1 MTRYVVHSTTQWIIT
16 IGMIIVLAAIIS
28 TSEAS
33 AASPAFSHVFVVV
46 EENHSYAQVVGNP
59 SMPYLNL
66 LINNYGLATQY
77 YANAHPSLPNY
88 LWLTSGGNDG
98 ITTDVCPA
106 TVAQD
111 NIVRHLDA
119 AGITWKSYAENLPSV
134 GFMGCSGSGGYVARH
149 NPFVYFSD
157 VKNSSTDQTNI
168 VPFTQFAT
176 DLAQDSFPR
185 LSFIVPN
192 LCNDAHDC
200 ALSVADSW
208 LNTNIGPLLNSS
220 LFQPGGDGVLII
232 LFDEGTDGTYGGGQ
246 IEWVI
251 VGPNVKQGYRSTTFY
266 QHQNTLRL
274 VLEGLGVSSFPQA
287 AATASNMAEFFG
299 TMPSSPT
306 PSPTTTAT
314 PTATPKAS
322 ATATPSATPKPTAT
336 STSVS
341 TPFPTSTASP
351 APTATATPR
360 VHRKHSPS
368 PTPTRTS
375 TPIATPSQTSTP
387 LATPVPGPGSVS
399 INGVYDLGS
408 PDATSFASSVLD
420 NSSVDG
426 LAIRVSWSTLEP
438 ADGTFNWSKIDAVV
452 ATARTHNKKV
462 SISIQAGIH
471 TPSWVYAEG
480 ARTFQFVWD
489 RSWALPLCSVATIPL
504 PWDPVF
510 QRKWGEFISALGARY
525 DPNPIV
531 SFVKLTG
538 INSKTQETI
547 LPRTVYENINNGQC
561 TGYDDV
567 ANWQAVGYSRTKL
580 ENAFHEIAAYFD
592 AAFPHK
598 EFASMLTP
606 GGLPPI
612 DQSGAVIPGATYDFQ
627 GVMDLL
633 NYGIQTYGRGT
644 FIAQNNGWSNT
655 WIWSKI
661 VDASAFVD
669 TGYQENQA
677 LGGGFPAAADT
688 AVNDSAKFL
697 EVYEK
702 DLTDPSLQSAITATH
717 AGLLGN

>member
-1 MTRYVVHSTTQWIIT
+1 
-16 IGMIIVLAAIIS
+16 
-28 TSEAS
+28 
-33 AASPAFSHVFVVV
+33 
-46 EENHSYAQVVGNP
+46 
-59 SMPYLNL
+59 
-66 LINNYGLATQY
+66 
-77 YANAHPSLPNY
+77 
-88 LWLTSGGNDG
+88 
-98 ITTDVCPA
+98 
-106 TVAQD
+106 
-111 NIVRHLDA
+111 
-119 AGITWKSYAENLPSV
+119 
-134 GFMGCSGSGGYVARH
+134 
-149 NPFVYFSD
+149 
-157 VKNSSTDQTNI
+157 
-168 VPFTQFAT
+168 
-176 DLAQDSFPR
+176 
-185 LSFIVPN
+185 
-192 LCNDAHDC
+192 
-200 ALSVADSW
+200 
-208 LNTNIGPLLNSS
+208 
-220 LFQPGGDGVLII
+220 
-232 LFDEGTDGTYGGGQ
+232 
-246 IEWVI
+246 
-251 VGPNVKQGYRSTTFY
+251 
-266 QHQNTLRL
+266 
-274 VLEGLGVSSFPQA
+274 
-287 AATASNMAEFFG
+287 
-299 TMPSSPT
+299 
-306 PSPTTTAT
+306 
-314 PTATPKAS
+314 
-322 ATATPSATPKPTAT
+322 
-336 STSVS
+336 
-341 TPFPTSTASP
+341 
-351 APTATATPR
+351 
-360 VHRKHSPS
+360 
-368 PTPTRTS
+368 
-375 TPIATPSQTSTP
+375 
-387 LATPVPGPGSVS
+387 
-399 INGVYDLGS
+399 
-408 PDATSFASSVLD
+408 LD

-438 ADGTFNWSKIDAVV
+438 SDGTFNWSKIDAVV